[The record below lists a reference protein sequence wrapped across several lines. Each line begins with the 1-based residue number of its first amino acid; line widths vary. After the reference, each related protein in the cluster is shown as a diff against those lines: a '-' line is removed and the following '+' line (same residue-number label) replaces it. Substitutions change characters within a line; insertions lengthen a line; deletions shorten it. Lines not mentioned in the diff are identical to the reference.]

1 MTEPQRVRVTGPPR
15 RRPAVRRV
23 DVDED
28 TRLGEVYLGSLMR
41 AQLSIAVRTLAVL
54 LLGVGSLPLLFWL
67 APGLVHTAPF
77 GVPLPWLLL
86 GVLVYPFLFLLGRWY
101 LRGAERNEASY
112 ADLLRTDSSGFED
125 EAP

>member
-41 AQLSIAVRTLAVL
+41 AQLSIAVRTLVVL

-67 APGLVHTAPF
+67 APGLVRTAPF

-112 ADLLRTDSSGFED
+112 ADLLRSDD

>member
-41 AQLSIAVRTLAVL
+41 AQLSIAVRTLIVL
-54 LLGVGSLPLLFWL
+54 FLGVGSLPLLFWL
-67 APGLVHTAPF
+67 APGLVRTAPF

-112 ADLLRTDSSGFED
+112 ADLLRTDSSGSED
-125 EAP
+125 EAR

>member
-23 DVDED
+23 EVDED
-28 TRLGEVYLGSLMR
+28 THLGEIYLGSLMR
-41 AQLSIAVRTLAVL
+41 AQLSIAVRTLAL
-54 LLGVGSLPLLFWL
+54 LVIGVGSLPLLFWL
-67 APGLVHTAPF
+67 LPGLARTAPF

-86 GVLVYPFLFLLGRWY
+86 GVLVYPYLFLLGRWY

-112 ADLLRTDSSGFED
+112 ADLLRSDD
-125 EAP
+125 ETP